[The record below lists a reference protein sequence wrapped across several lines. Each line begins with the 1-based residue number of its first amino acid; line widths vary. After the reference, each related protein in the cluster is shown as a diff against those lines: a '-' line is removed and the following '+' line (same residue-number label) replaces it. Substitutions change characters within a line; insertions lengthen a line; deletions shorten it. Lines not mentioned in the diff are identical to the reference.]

1 MKAIYVRISTP
12 NQKLERHLRND
23 GKLFIDICSGSVK
36 FMERQ
41 GAIDLVNHVVKN
53 QIKCIQV
60 NAIDRLGRNMVDVL
74 NTLEFFTEK
83 GIDIYIENLGF
94 HTFINEKPNPMA
106 TIFFALMGNI
116 AQMEREN
123 LKERTKDGI
132 IVARSKGTY
141 IPKGRPRGAVNK
153 KAGIIVKYGKQI
165 SFATDMLEA
174 GKSINEISKEL
185 NEIPELKIN
194 RATLTKLKNMDLLK
208 RS

>member
-41 GAIDLVNHVVKN
+41 GAIDLVNHVVKT

>member
-141 IPKGRPRGAVNK
+141 IP
-153 KAGIIVKYGKQI
+153 
-165 SFATDMLEA
+165 
-174 GKSINEISKEL
+174 
-185 NEIPELKIN
+185 
-194 RATLTKLKNMDLLK
+194 
-208 RS
+208 

>member
-185 NEIPELKIN
+185 NDIPELKIN

>member
-36 FMERQ
+36 FMERP

-60 NAIDRLGRNMVDVL
+60 NAIDRLGRNMIDIL
-74 NTLEFFTEK
+74 NTLEFFTNK
-83 GIDIYIENLGF
+83 GVDIYIENLGF
-94 HTFINEKPNPMA
+94 HTMVNEKPNA
-106 TIFFALMGNI
+106 TAQLVI
-116 AQMEREN
+116 AILGHIAEMEREN

-132 IVARSKGTY
+132 IVARSNGTY

-153 KAGIIVKYGKQI
+153 RAGIIVKYGKQI

-185 NEIPELKIN
+185 NDIPELKIN

-208 RS
+208 RG